1 MRINVKLWCLSW
13 NVLFYFAAEMQKAI
27 PLNLGYSQQ
36 FTVEVPESQCF
47 TEKYYSEAIQW

>member
-13 NVLFYFAAEMQKAI
+13 NVLFYFAVEMQKAI
-27 PLNLGYSQQ
+27 PLNLGYIQQ